1 MLNLNSTSLKYILT
15 KNKEI
20 SQADRLLAQSK
31 SKIKLDENKVT
42 KDSAMINN
50 VVIRIN
56 TANPSEQIFANIGR
70 VEYSKKCIKRCNTFG
85 KMRMMKDC
93 I

>member
-1 MLNLNSTSLKYILT
+1 MT
-15 KNKEI
+15 KNKKFLKQTDFW
-20 SQADRLLAQSK
+20 QANPEY
-31 SKIKLDENKVT
+31 KLDENKVT

-70 VEYSKKCIKRCNTFG
+70 VEYSKNVLKDVTLFG